1 MSMFLCSISF
11 NHNTLEVVLS
21 FIICEQK
28 LQNMEV
34 DVIPMTTVLIPESD
48 SKCPAVP
55 ITLHCLQ
62 QFVDEVH

>member
-1 MSMFLCSISF
+1 MTMFVCSISF
-11 NHNTLEVVLS
+11 NHNTLEVFLS

-28 LQNMEV
+28 LQNREV
-34 DVIPMTTVLIPESD
+34 DVIPMTIVLILKSH

-55 ITLHCLQ
+55 IMLRCLQ